1 MTEHDTNLRD
11 LAAMFA
17 MAGLLMRG
25 RVGANGVAD
34 EALGY
39 ADAFMKHRQPQAEE
53 EPEVADEPDA
63 GIAALKPKA
72 RAKK

>member
-17 MAGLLMRG
+17 MAGLIMRG
-25 RVGANGVAD
+25 RELDCVAIPAFD
-34 EALGY
+34 I
-39 ADAFMKHRQPQAEE
+39 ADRFMAAREPQVEE
-53 EPEVADEPDA
+53 

>member
-17 MAGLLMRG
+17 MSGLLMSMYEERG
-25 RVGANGVAD
+25 VRIVDEAFKYAD
-34 EALGY
+34 E
-39 ADAFMKHRQPQAEE
+39 FMERRQPQVEE
-53 EPEVADEPDA
+53 

>member
-25 RVGANGVAD
+25 RVGSSVLEEAIDYAD
-34 EALGY
+34 E
-39 ADAFMKHRQPQAEE
+39 FMERREPKVEE
-53 EPEVADEPDA
+53 
-63 GIAALKPKA
+63 GIAAIKPKA